1 MEKILSHTCL
11 RISFRDEINHRW
23 RKEVQTLC
31 LFQHEGNKID
41 HIIRYNDQEG
51 GRERERER
59 ERERDR
65 ERQRDRDRQRDRQRD
80 RETQRERDRE
90 RERETDRQRET
101 ERTVTVSLVRTIFQR
116 VNGIY

>member
-51 GRERERER
+51 GGERGEREER
-59 ERERDR
+59 EA
-65 ERQRDRDRQRDRQRD
+65 
-80 RETQRERDRE
+80 
-90 RERETDRQRET
+90 
-101 ERTVTVSLVRTIFQR
+101 SK
-116 VNGIY
+116 